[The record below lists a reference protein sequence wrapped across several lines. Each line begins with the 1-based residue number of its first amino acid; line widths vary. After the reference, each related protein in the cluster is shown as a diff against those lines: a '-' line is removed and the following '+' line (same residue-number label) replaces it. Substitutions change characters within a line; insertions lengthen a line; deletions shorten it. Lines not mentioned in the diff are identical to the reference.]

1 MTRDLPKKAV
11 LCLWIFLSLT
21 LSSCSWSKKE
31 QTQRPMDYAADQA
44 RMELEA
50 GGFQRAIDI
59 YEELHQKYPQDP
71 AVQSGYI
78 RTLESI
84 KSSGDRAFEKKDF
97 KMAENIYET
106 LAKNW
111 SCFTDLSPSLSF
123 NRSYLEKKAKAS
135 TCLLVRGQVSSYL
148 KAGDFQRAIDL
159 WKEIHQK
166 YPRDLSVRS
175 EYIQTLETVKSNG
188 DRAFERGDFALAGS
202 VYELLLKHLSSLARL
217 NGSSPLNRE
226 GLTAKIKTCK
236 KNLFEN
242 GLKKY
247 RSGNLEQAISIWKA
261 ILVFDPGNE
270 EVKRVVDRAALQLK
284 NLQKTK

>member
-21 LSSCSWSKKE
+21 LSSCSWSKRE
-31 QTQRPMDYAADQA
+31 QTQRPMDHAAGQA
-44 RMELEA
+44 QMELEA
-50 GGFQRAIDI
+50 GKFQRAIDI

-84 KSSGDRAFEKKDF
+84 RNSGDRAFEKKDF
-97 KMAENIYET
+97 KMAEDIYEI

-111 SCFTDLSPSLSF
+111 SRFADLGPSLSF
-123 NRSYLEKKAKAS
+123 NRSYLEKKAKTS

-166 YPRDLSVRS
+166 YSRDLSVRS

-202 VYELLLKHLSSLARL
+202 VYELLLKHLSSVARL

-247 RSGNLEQAISIWKA
+247 RSGNLEHAISIWKA

-284 NLQKTK
+284 NLRKTE

>member
-21 LSSCSWSKKE
+21 LSSCSWSKRE
-31 QTQRPMDYAADQA
+31 QTQRPMDRAAGQA
-44 RMELEA
+44 QMELEA
-50 GGFQRAIDI
+50 GRFQRAIDI

-84 KSSGDRAFEKKDF
+84 RSSGDRAFEKKDF
-97 KMAENIYET
+97 KMAEDIYEI

-111 SCFTDLSPSLSF
+111 SRFADLGPSLSF
-123 NRSYLEKKAKAS
+123 NRSYLEKKAKTS

-202 VYELLLKHLSSLARL
+202 VYELLLKHLSSVARL
-217 NGSSPLNRE
+217 NGSSPLNSE

-270 EVKRVVDRAALQLK
+270 EVKRVVDRAAFQLK